1 MACSLRGY
9 NRTDDQVAFETISG
23 EEFAR
28 RRKRLGLTQEQV
40 AGLVRR
46 HRVTVADWERLN
58 REVDPQSTAL
68 LLAFELMP
76 EKRRVLLMPRPQPSK
91 PPVVKLQR
99 CQADAEKPHMSK

>member
-1 MACSLRGY
+1 M
-9 NRTDDQVAFETISG
+9 AFETISG
-23 EEFAR
+23 EDFAR

-58 REVDPQSTAL
+58 REVDPQSAAL

-91 PPVVKLQR
+91 PPVAKLRQ
-99 CQADAEKPHMSK
+99 CQTDAKKPRISK

>member
-1 MACSLRGY
+1 M
-9 NRTDDQVAFETISG
+9 AFETISG

-28 RRKRLGLTQEQV
+28 RRKRLGLTQEQA

-76 EKRRVLLMPRPQPSK
+76 EKRRVLLMPRSQPPK
-91 PPVVKLQR
+91 PPMAKLRR
-99 CQADAEKPHMSK
+99 CQMDASKLRISK